1 MTLLRQDNRVCRLLG
16 TKYPILQGGMA
27 WVANAEL
34 ASAVSN
40 AGGLGIIAAAATPPD
55 ILEKEIIKAKEL
67 LLPGKPFGL
76 NIMLM
81 SPTADSALE
90 VAVKH
95 KVPVV
100 TTGAGS
106 PGKVLER
113 LKPWGTIVIPV
124 VASVAQAR
132 RVEKQGA
139 DAVVAEGMEA
149 GGHIGELTTMV
160 LTPQISQALKIPVIC
175 AGGVADGRGV
185 VAAFALGAE
194 GVQVG
199 TRFICCEECTV
210 HPNYK
215 KAVVDAR
222 DRSTAVTGQSLGHP
236 VRCLRNKLTAEF
248 ERLEAENAPASEI
261 EALGTGKLRAAVVDG
276 DTEWGSLMAGQSA
289 AMVNDIL
296 PVKTIIENMFSQ
308 AEEIMSH
315 LGEVKR

>member
-113 LKPWGTIVIPV
+113 LKPFGTIVIPV

>member
-1 MTLLRQDNRVCRLLG
+1 
-16 TKYPILQGGMA
+16 MA

-40 AGGLGIIAAAATPPD
+40 AGGLGIIAAANTPPE
-55 ILEKEIIKAKEL
+55 ILEQEIIKAKNMIA
-67 LLPGKPFGL
+67 PGKPFGL

-81 SPTADSALE
+81 SQTAEDALE
-90 VAVKH
+90 VAVKQR
-95 KVPVV
+95 VPVV

-106 PGKVLER
+106 PGKFLER
-113 LKPWGTIVIPV
+113 LKPLGTIVIPV
-124 VASVAQAR
+124 VASVAQAK
-132 RVEKQGA
+132 RVERQGA

-160 LTPQISQALKIPVIC
+160 LTPQISQAVKIPVIC

-210 HPNYK
+210 HSNYK
-215 KAVVDAR
+215 QAVIDAR
-222 DRSTAVTGQSLGHP
+222 DRSTAITGQSLGHP

-248 ERLEAENAPASEI
+248 ERLESQNAPASEI

-296 PVKTIIENMFSQ
+296 PAKTIIENMFND
-308 AEEIMSH
+308 AEKILSH
-315 LGEVKR
+315 VGEVKR

>member
-113 LKPWGTIVIPV
+113 LKPLGTIVIPV

>member
-81 SPTADSALE
+81 SPTAESALE
-90 VAVKH
+90 VAAKH
-95 KVPVV
+95 RVPVV

-113 LKPWGTIVIPV
+113 LKPLGTIVIPV